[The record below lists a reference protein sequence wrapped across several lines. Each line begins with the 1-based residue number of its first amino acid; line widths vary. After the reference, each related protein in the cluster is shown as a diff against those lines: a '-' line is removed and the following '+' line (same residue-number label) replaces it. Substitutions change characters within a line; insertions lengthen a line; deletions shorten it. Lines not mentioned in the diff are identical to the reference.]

1 MADPSPPSHVWF
13 ALALISLIAHWGPV
27 HTVLPIVPHRIV
39 PLASASSGGSRGKLL
54 FLISHCLPLTS
65 NSDLPRNLE
74 FHIQLQ
80 PSLFGQSC
88 SGRCRDKKRKLIHE
102 PTHTAPAPTPTPS
115 ASSCQPAHPPP
126 WVAVVPEQL
135 SVQAPAAGSLYFI
148 RPPVYLQMYDLARA
162 PASAPA
168 SIPAPAPGP
177 GCPAA
182 AAPAFCRRLRRCCC
196 PRVLG
201 MNE

>member
-1 MADPSPPSHVWF
+1 ML
-13 ALALISLIAHWGPV
+13 LAPDKQQ
-27 HTVLPIVPHRIV
+27 R
-39 PLASASSGGSRGKLL
+39 
-54 FLISHCLPLTS
+54 
-65 NSDLPRNLE
+65 LPRNLE

-88 SGRCRDKKRKLIHE
+88 SGRCRDKKRKLIYE
-102 PTHTAPAPTPTPS
+102 PTHTAPAPTPS

-126 WVAVVPEQL
+126 WVAAVPEQL
-135 SVQAPAAGSLYFI
+135 YFT

-168 SIPAPAPGP
+168 PAPIPAPAPAPAPAPTP
-177 GCPAA
+177 GCPPAAA
-182 AAPAFCRRLRRCCC
+182 AAPAFCRRLRLCCC